1 MILDYNECQKIM
13 DSFNNTAI
21 KEVPPIGYT
30 SNEKLPIRHFTLG
43 TGKNSIVVVGAQHA
57 NEIITVSFVLNLMNF
72 LVKNNISFENLTIH
86 FIPILNPEGYLINT
100 SAIRS
105 IINKDASNKEVEKF
119 SYEFYKC
126 FRSDSINGDNEIKLH
141 QLLFENTDQKSI
153 EPKYYILRDKV
164 SDILSNHP
172 KGSIIDW
179 ASNGNGIDLNSN
191 SKQRIVKPL
200 EYNKQAAYNNIR
212 IDIPSPIGHPGNNQ
226 DKDFT
231 SEIEVVSLKNLLE
244 ELKDSSYGLLNY
256 HSIGGMIYQRPESN
270 NRFITIY
277 NYLLS
282 KYYQEYTIKNNG
294 TYNIIKNKD
303 GKVISVNDNLR
314 ITYPGNLLIELSPMM
329 GNPIGPFG
337 DQNNYNTTIEGNIQA
352 FIYTMSNLD
361 KVLMTTK
368 TILKNNSNTDISY
381 DQLDEIYQKN
391 KRSHK

>member
-1 MILDYNECQKIM
+1 
-13 DSFNNTAI
+13 
-21 KEVPPIGYT
+21 
-30 SNEKLPIRHFTLG
+30 
-43 TGKNSIVVVGAQHA
+43 
-57 NEIITVSFVLNLMNF
+57 
-72 LVKNNISFENLTIH
+72 
-86 FIPILNPEGYLINT
+86 
-100 SAIRS
+100 
-105 IINKDASNKEVEKF
+105 
-119 SYEFYKC
+119 
-126 FRSDSINGDNEIKLH
+126 
-141 QLLFENTDQKSI
+141 
-153 EPKYYILRDKV
+153 
-164 SDILSNHP
+164 
-172 KGSIIDW
+172 
-179 ASNGNGIDLNSN
+179 
-191 SKQRIVKPL
+191 
-200 EYNKQAAYNNIR
+200 
-212 IDIPSPIGHPGNNQ
+212 
-226 DKDFT
+226 
-231 SEIEVVSLKNLLE
+231 
-244 ELKDSSYGLLNY
+244 
-256 HSIGGMIYQRPESN
+256 MIYQRPESN